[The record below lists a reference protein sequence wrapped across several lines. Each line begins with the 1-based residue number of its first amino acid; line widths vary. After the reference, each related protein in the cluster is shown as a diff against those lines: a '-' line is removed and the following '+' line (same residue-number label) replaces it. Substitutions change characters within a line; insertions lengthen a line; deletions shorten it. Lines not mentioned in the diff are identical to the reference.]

1 MMQLGTDPPPT
12 ATTPATTSDAFER
25 AQIKKLEKLIK
36 MKQLKIRYFTD
47 MIEVETFDKDVTD
60 AAELES
66 LIKEKAK
73 SELEFAIQMGELKVL
88 FPCPVP
94 CCQHANANG
103 INSFR
108 TTQKRP
114 AESPILPAKLILNN
128 NTKDKKSKPKKG
140 TTPNVDSQ
148 IANPAKKT
156 KQESKIVIHKT
167 SNENI
172 LNDNVIPT
180 SNAFAGLGLDET
192 DSADNDV
199 SIEDTLPPP
208 R

>member
-1 MMQLGTDPPPT
+1 M
-12 ATTPATTSDAFER
+12 
-25 AQIKKLEKLIK
+25 
-36 MKQLKIRYFTD
+36 
-47 MIEVETFDKDVTD
+47 
-60 AAELES
+60 
-66 LIKEKAK
+66 
-73 SELEFAIQMGELKVL
+73 KVL

-94 CCQHANANG
+94 CCQHSNANG
-103 INSFR
+103 NNSFR

-114 AESPILPAKLILNN
+114 VESPIQPAKYILNN

-140 TTPNVDSQ
+140 TAPNVDSQ

-156 KQESKIVIHKT
+156 KQESKIVKHKT

-180 SNAFAGLGLDET
+180 SNAFADLGLDET
-192 DSADNDV
+192 DSTDNHV